1 MACAE
6 ISVMPVGKG
15 EGLSEYVA
23 VAYKIAKNSG
33 MKIELTPMGTVIEG
47 DVDKIFRLAQEMHL
61 SLFDKGAQRV
71 ITHLKLDDRR
81 DKVQGIEERMKVVL
95 DKAE

>member
-33 MKIELTPMGTVIEG
+33 MKIELTPMGTV
-47 DVDKIFRLAQEMHL
+47 RLTQT
-61 SLFDKGAQRV
+61 G
-71 ITHLKLDDRR
+71 LDWA
-81 DKVQGIEERMKVVL
+81 K
-95 DKAE
+95 KAGQK

>member
-1 MACAE
+1 MAVAE

-23 VAYKIAKNSG
+23 IAYSIAKNSG
-33 MKIELTPMGTVIEG
+33 LRCELTPMGTVLEG
-47 DVDKIFRLAQEMHL
+47 DVDKIFQLAQKMHL

-71 ITHLKLDDRR
+71 ITHLKLDERR
-81 DKVQGIEERMKVVL
+81 DKVQKIEERMQSVM